1 MATALEAAI
10 DTQALDWRMR
20 LAMRIGAL
28 LEGGSL
34 GGPWPSGDQGVSH
47 GPFQIN
53 STVHNVSRAQAN
65 DPTFAVSYMLASY
78 QAGVNRVTSER
89 PGLWQSDPAAAAALA
104 AYYAERPAAM
114 YPAARVAAAFN
125 AIKAWFTGAPQTGES
140 EGGGVIP
147 VVFGIPNPLD
157 GVGDL
162 FDGLGTFLNKLR
174 DPAVWVRVIAVLV
187 GAVLLVAG
195 VFMAVV

>member
-1 MATALEAAI
+1 MTPLETAI
-10 DTQALDWRMR
+10 DTQAMDWRMR
-20 LAMRIGAL
+20 LSMRLGAL

-34 GGPWPSGDQGVSH
+34 SGPWSSGDQGVSH

-65 DPTFAVSYMLASY
+65 DPAFAVSYMLASY
-78 QAGVNRVTSER
+78 QAAVNRVAKEK
-89 PGLWQSDPAAAAALA
+89 PDLWYTDPAAAAALA

-114 YPAARVAAAFN
+114 YPAARVAAAFSK
-125 AIKAWFTGAPQTGES
+125 IKAWFTGTPQTGES
-140 EGGGVIP
+140 EGGIEP

-162 FDGLGTFLNKLR
+162 FDGLGSFLNGLR

-187 GAVLLVAG
+187 GAVLVVAG